1 MSNASAGEC
10 VISLPDAF
18 LTVWWSG
25 EGLGVRS
32 FVPEEYAAGRSWGS
46 TVWQSGLAQRA
57 QKLEDTGVRH
67 RVVIQVDSMRKVNRE
82 PPWTPRYVV
91 FVS

>member
-18 LTVWWSG
+18 LTVWWGG

-46 TVWQSGLAQRA
+46 TVWQSGSAQRA
-57 QKLEDTGVRH
+57 QKSEDIGMRQCA
-67 RVVIQVDSMRKVNRE
+67 VI
-82 PPWTPRYVV
+82 
-91 FVS
+91 